1 MGNHQKPP
9 FYKGWLN
16 WIKEQQTESPDNM
29 TSSSNEADPSGL
41 SPHAPGAKLDA
52 GKNRVWLM
60 LEGFAP
66 ALSLLMG
73 DFTSHP
79 GKRVVVA
86 TDAVARWPWA
96 LEAVAEVTTA
106 GAKKYTPG
114 GWIEVENGFERYM
127 DAYGRH
133 GLDRA
138 KGKIYDDG
146 PNGTGCLHYAQQAWN
161 LLAALTLTL
170 TDPAIER
177 DEAWADQ
184 TAAISYVAA
193 DLISDLDDLLQAEA
207 LEGDCALCGADENY
221 TIQ

>member
-1 MGNHQKPP
+1 MRNTKNPP
-9 FYKGWLN
+9 FGLLWLDSFEQRQAAGRSEATFSSGESDPKGR
-16 WIKEQQTESPDNM
+16 
-29 TSSSNEADPSGL
+29 DP
-41 SPHAPGAKLDA
+41 HTPGAKLDA

-170 TDPAIER
+170 TDPAVER

-184 TAAISYVAA
+184 TAAIAFVAA

-207 LEGDCALCGADENY
+207 LEGDCALCGADQNF